1 MCSRY
6 EGETPIR
13 LSVWWGLITLAL
25 CGLCWLAGR
34 RSRPPPP
41 AGIGPWAPSWA
52 VYFSPNG
59 GALEAIIQCIRGAK
73 KTILVQ
79 VHLFYSVPLAG
90 VLVRAH
96 QRGVQ
101 VQIMLDAGAQPFDPP
116 VRAVAYLVA
125 AKMAVFL
132 DDHHS
137 RAHDKVMILDEEI
150 VITGS
155 YNWTMA
161 AEKDNSEN
169 LLVIHNPHLARLYT
183 AHWQRHAQH
192 SFRYRARISWQVRL
206 RYWFAWLRH
215 VCGRLR
221 RWHREVEGH
230 EH

>member
-1 MCSRY
+1 MY
-6 EGETPIR
+6 TW
-13 LSVWWGLITLAL
+13 VWWGLFTLAL
-25 CGLCWLAGR
+25 CGLSSLAGR
-34 RSRPPPP
+34 WSRPPPP
-41 AGIGPWAPSWA
+41 AGIGPWEPSWA

-59 GALEAIIQCIRGAK
+59 GALEAILQCIRGAK

-79 VHLFYSVPLAG
+79 VHLFYSVQLAG
-90 VLVRAH
+90 ALIRAH

-101 VQIMLDAGAQPFDPP
+101 VQILLDAGAQPFYPL
-116 VRAVAYLVA
+116 VRAVEYLVA
-125 AKMAVFL
+125 AKIVVWL

-137 RAHDKVMILDEEI
+137 RAHDKVIILDEEI

-169 LLVIHNPHLARLYT
+169 LLVIRDPHLARLYM

-192 SFRYRARISWQVRL
+192 SFRYRTTLSWRVRL

-215 VCGRLR
+215 GCSRLR
-221 RWHREVEGH
+221 PSNREVEGH